1 MKKLLG
7 ILALGLL
14 LSGCA
19 GRYSLFMESFST
31 GIVIQ
36 LIFFVLY
43 FLPFIIGF
51 FVLVFYASLTN
62 VTSNVSVAEFFK
74 GKEKRKR

>member
-31 GIVIQ
+31 GVVIQ
-36 LIFFVLY
+36 NISIFLY
-43 FLPFIIGF
+43 KAFQQFENYL
-51 FVLVFYASLTN
+51 FYDFQLQ
-62 VTSNVSVAEFFK
+62 
-74 GKEKRKR
+74 R